1 MRFSGQ
7 PRSRS
12 LFGYRSA
19 RLCRHG
25 RRSDSD
31 ARRDRA
37 ERAGATKGRQAARK
51 GLHQRRFEERR
62 DRQARRR
69 PPMPALAIDAAHG
82 SPTESAPAPD
92 AQKDGKAAP
101 AGAAKKEADATDAK
115 DETAWRGRISEARDD
130 LRRNEVFAE
139 ALQSRINALT
149 TDFAARDNPIERS
162 PIADERQKAL
172 AKLDRVKGD
181 IEKSKKKIADI
192 EEDARARPEF
202 LRAGCADCRLL

>member
-1 MRFSGQ
+1 MRFSGSHGVVACSAIVLLACAVTAVAQTPTLGEIAQKEQERRKAAKQ
-7 PRSRS
+7 PAKVYTNDDLKNGGLPSAPPPADA
-12 LFGYRSA
+12 RSA
-19 RLCRHG
+19 
-25 RRSDSD
+25 
-31 ARRDRA
+31 
-37 ERAGATKGRQAARK
+37 T
-51 GLHQRRFEERR
+51 
-62 DRQARRR
+62 
-69 PPMPALAIDAAHG
+69 DAAHG

-115 DETAWRGRISEARDD
+115 DETAWRGRISEARDN

-162 PIADERQKAL
+162 QIADERQKAL
-172 AKLDRVKGD
+172 AELDRVKGD

-192 EEDARARPEF
+192 EEDARKAGVPPGW
-202 LRAGCADCRLL
+202 LR